1 MRMLAFLATLA
12 VAAAGL
18 AAPAVLAGGSSI
30 CVTLKEYKVLPTA
43 ASVKAGTVTFKVK
56 NVGIL
61 DHEFLVVKTN
71 VPAGKLPVKK
81 NRAVVQALG
90 KIGPFKKGK
99 GGSLTVTLKP
109 GKYVLLCNVAGHYQI
124 GQYTAFTVK

>member
-1 MRMLAFLATLA
+1 MRKPVLL
-12 VAAAGL
+12 VSGL
-18 AAPAVLAGGSSI
+18 AAAALAAHVALAGTSSVGI
-30 CVTLKEYKVLPTA
+30 TLKEYKVVPTA

-56 NVGIL
+56 NVGVL

-71 VPAGKLPVKK
+71 LPAGKLPVKN
-81 NRAVVQALG
+81 NRAVVKALG

-99 GGSLTVTLKP
+99 GGSLTLALKP
-109 GKYVLLCNVAGHYQI
+109 GKYVLLCNVASHYQI